1 MMNNSRRIGVV
12 GIVIEDRNKVAEK
25 LNKTLSDYGDIILGR
40 MGIPS
45 REYDLSML
53 SLIVEGT
60 PDQVAGMTGKI
71 GNLPG
76 VSIKSTLTSVEVG
89 DIND

>member
-1 MMNNSRRIGVV
+1 MNNSKRIGVV
-12 GIVIEDRNKVAEK
+12 GIVIEDRKEVAEK
-25 LNKTLSDYGDIILGR
+25 LNQILSESGEIILGR

-89 DIND
+89 DNNE

>member
-1 MMNNSRRIGVV
+1 MNNSKRIGVV
-12 GIVIEDRNKVAEK
+12 GIVIEDRNEVAEK
-25 LNKTLSDYGDIILGR
+25 LNKILSDYGDIILGR

>member
-1 MMNNSRRIGVV
+1 MTNSKRIGVV
-12 GIVIEDRNKVAEK
+12 GIVIEDRKEVAEK
-25 LNKTLSDYGDIILGR
+25 LNQILSESGEIILGR

-89 DIND
+89 DNNE

>member
-1 MMNNSRRIGVV
+1 MNNSKRIGVV
-12 GIVIEDRNKVAEK
+12 GIVIEDRKEVAEK
-25 LNKTLSDYGDIILGR
+25 LNQILSESGEIILGR

-45 REYDLSML
+45 SEYDLSML

-89 DIND
+89 ENNE